1 MDIRA
6 FREGDEE
13 GILALDRAVEE
24 HPWNRR
30 DLANWRWKYR
40 GGNPAGEAIMYV
52 AEHEGRIVAHFAG
65 LPMRYVVG
73 GEPVLGS
80 HSLAMMVL
88 PQWQNRGLIKFVA
101 DKVLADIS
109 SSGWAFT
116 YGYPNQNAHAL
127 HTRLLGYEDVGMQRL
142 WQRSLDGHEMDL
154 SIMSA
159 SATSGLDFRALSVFG
174 PEADALFA
182 RVLLAKDGLT
192 RGAMVVRDAAFLNWR
207 YMARPDVHY
216 LAHGVFRGEELAG
229 YCVLKLYRWE
239 TTLFGHFVDLFVVPG
254 DVEAGRLLLGGGL
267 RELHG
272 HGCGLVNLWMQG
284 SLFFQ
289 NLLREHGFA
298 EVSSRPLICR
308 FGKTSE
314 RLRPRLTP
322 ENWYFTMGDTLEIY

>member
-13 GILALDRAVEE
+13 GIMALDRAVEE

-40 GGNPAGEAIMYV
+40 GGNPAGDAIMFV

-101 DKVLADIS
+101 DKVLAAMAEA
-109 SSGWAFT
+109 GWAFT

-142 WQRSLDGHEMDL
+142 WQRPLDDQETDLPAGVGSAAPGLSL
-154 SIMSA
+154 
-159 SATSGLDFRALSVFG
+159 RALSAFG
-174 PEADALFA
+174 AEADALFA
-182 RVLLAKDGLT
+182 RALLAKDGPAL
-192 RGAMVVRDAAFLNWR
+192 GAAVVRDAAFLNWR
-207 YMARPDVHY
+207 YLARPDVRY
-216 LAHGVFRGEELAG
+216 LAHGVFRGHELAG

-239 TTLFGHFVDLFVVPG
+239 ATLIGHFVDLFAAPG
-254 DVEAGRLLLGGGL
+254 DVEVGRLLVSGGL
-267 RELHG
+267 RELRG

-284 SLFFQ
+284 STFFQ
-289 NLLREHGFA
+289 NILQEHGFA

-308 FGKTSE
+308 FGRDSE
-314 RLRPRLTP
+314 RLRASLTP